1 MISIRTT
8 QKKEILIK
16 FKRNT
21 SSNEN
26 TNTFRTNII
35 DVSHMSGIR
44 YFSGAAQ
51 DGEDVIVVDQDAL
64 SRHNEKKIQIQTNFF
79 TNTIMLLKLSQGS
92 KGPKAQQSIAAFIHT
107 NVKLNINITSAT
119 PNNRDVNVAFLWTF
133 GPK

>member
-1 MISIRTT
+1 
-8 QKKEILIK
+8 
-16 FKRNT
+16 
-21 SSNEN
+21 
-26 TNTFRTNII
+26 
-35 DVSHMSGIR
+35 MSGIR

-79 TNTIMLLKLSQGS
+79 TSKNLLLKLSQVS

>member
-8 QKKEILIK
+8 QKKEILIR

-119 PNNRDVNVAFLWTF
+119 PNNTDVNVAFLWTF